1 MVCKLCV
8 FCSHLRHDTLA
19 QMLTLANIHAGSKV
33 LVFETCSGL
42 VLGAVMERMGGTSIH
57 SNLPF
62 ARENLN
68 FCVHL
73 SVLYNHPLISPHQG
87 FGSVIQ
93 MYPGGEPLRPGV
105 DSFGFPSHFREM
117 LHEFPICHVNALL
130 TGTLNTKTKDP
141 STGTAIPPLINRHK
155 TSYR

>member
-1 MVCKLCV
+1 MFV
-8 FCSHLRHDTLA
+8 FPAAIYGMTHSLRCWRWETSTLA
-19 QMLTLANIHAGSKV
+19 VRFWCLRLALALSSELLWREWGVRQYTHW
-33 LVFETCSGL
+33 
-42 VLGAVMERMGGTSIH
+42 
-57 SNLPF
+57 PF
-62 ARENLN
+62 AREDLN
-68 FCVHL
+68 FFKSVHL

-105 DSFGFPSHFREM
+105 DNFGFPSHFREM

-155 TSYR
+155 TCYP